1 MGWAGSLAAA
11 YRLNPRKL
19 AARGLDPC
27 PNWTSESVL
36 DHFVLERGVVRLS
49 PSPYTGWRRESGRG
63 HRHGLVPSWKAV
75 QQTRATG
82 TRGLAA
88 NSTGGKCRRRKD
100 LALPH
105 LPNCYRHHRKPSVE
119 PWIQYP
125 FELLPNQAP
134 DICKRQLWGETEQ
147 LGAPTHA
154 RTHKLKQKTKNKA

>member
-105 LPNCYRHHRKPSVE
+105 LPNWKAICRDRGSNIPLNYYPIRHQIYVSGS
-119 PWIQYP
+119 
-125 FELLPNQAP
+125 
-134 DICKRQLWGETEQ
+134 CGGRQSS
-147 LGAPTHA
+147 
-154 RTHKLKQKTKNKA
+154 

>member
-63 HRHGLVPSWKAV
+63 HRHGLVPSLLE
-75 QQTRATG
+75 G
-82 TRGLAA
+82 GAA
-88 NSTGGKCRRRKD
+88 DEGNGDARVGSKFYRR
-100 LALPH
+100 
-105 LPNCYRHHRKPSVE
+105 
-119 PWIQYP
+119 
-125 FELLPNQAP
+125 
-134 DICKRQLWGETEQ
+134 
-147 LGAPTHA
+147 
-154 RTHKLKQKTKNKA
+154 